1 MIRYKQLHFKTYGV
15 KIAIR
20 VIHKAW
26 ADLSSWSSRHLK
38 NLFSYFHFETK
49 VYYCALGIFGW
60 TCLMCFSG
68 ECLFYLFI
76 YLLLGFSYFRQMKIL
91 SIMKIL
97 EC

>member
-49 VYYCALGIFGW
+49 VYYCALGIFG
-60 TCLMCFSG
+60 
-68 ECLFYLFI
+68 
-76 YLLLGFSYFRQMKIL
+76 
-91 SIMKIL
+91 
-97 EC
+97 